1 MGDDPN
7 ERGSSRRWI
16 ITEVENSLR
25 RLRVDHIDLYQVH
38 HPDPDTD
45 IEETLPAL
53 TDLLRSGKVRAIGS
67 SNFPVSEIVEAQWAA
82 ERRNLA
88 RLRTEQPTYSVLNRS
103 VEREVLPVC
112 QRYGIGTLMY
122 SPLGPRHAGRPLP
135 QGAAAGQPADE
146 LGTQVPDR

>member
-25 RLRVDHIDLYQVH
+25 RQRVDHIDLYQVH

-45 IEETLPAL
+45 IEETLSAL

-67 SNFPVSEIVEAQWAA
+67 SNFHVSEIVEAQWAA
-82 ERRNLA
+82 ERRNLPA
-88 RLRTEQPTYSVLNRS
+88 CGRSSRPTRS
-103 VEREVLPVC
+103 S
-112 QRYGIGTLMY
+112 T
-122 SPLGPRHAGRPLP
+122 GRPSARSCP
-135 QGAAAGQPADE
+135 SASATESAP
-146 LGTQVPDR
+146 